1 MISGMLP
8 APLPLRRRFL
18 LCVVAVL
25 AVFAALGL
33 RLVYLQVLEGS
44 RYRYLSENNRIRLER
59 VLAPRGMILDRRGE
73 ILAEVRATFDALV
86 IPAEMPRGERER
98 VYAHLAETLEMDP
111 ELVARIVEGP
121 GPARW
126 KPRILKRRLARPEMA
141 RLEVHRL
148 ELPGVVVQAT
158 PVRFYPFGDLLGSVL
173 GYVGEISGDELR
185 QPAYAEYE
193 AGDAI
198 GRTGLEWAWEG
209 ELRGEAGGQQVEV
222 DVRGRKLQV
231 LAERPARPGRNVV
244 LTIDRRLQEAAAAAL
259 GPAAGAVA
267 VVSVRSGDVLALAS
281 RPSFDPN
288 VLAKGVTA
296 EEWAAL
302 STDPL
307 HPLQNRAI
315 QGLYPPAST
324 FKVVMAL
331 AGLAEGVITPQTRVF
346 CSGAYNFAGRPY
358 RCWKKTGHGSMDL
371 REALVQSCDV
381 YFYQLGLD
389 LGIDAIHRHS
399 LALGLG
405 QPTGLDVPGE
415 KGGLIPSKE
424 WKRRARGEPWYTGET
439 LSVAIGQGYVL
450 TTPLQVA
457 ALMAGIAH
465 PEGVRMRSRIVSGT
479 EDAQGRPVL
488 EAAGREAARLGYRRA
503 HLDLVRAALRG
514 VVAGERGTGR
524 RAEVK
529 DFPVAGKTGT
539 AQVVKLPAEAGLPQE
554 FIPREHR
561 DHAWFVCYA
570 PAHDPEI
577 AVTVLVEHAGQGGGA
592 VAAPIARKVVEAY
605 HDLRN
610 QGHANAAAAGQR
622 SGP

>member
-18 LCVVAVL
+18 WCVVGVVV
-25 AVFAALGL
+25 VFGVLGL
-33 RLVYLQVLEGS
+33 RLLYLQVLEGS
-44 RYRYLSENNRIRLER
+44 RYRYLSENNRIRIER
-59 VLAPRGMILDRRGE
+59 VLAPRGMILDRNGE
-73 ILAEVRATFDALV
+73 ILAEVRATFDAMV
-86 IPAEMPRGERER
+86 IPGEIPRGERGR
-98 VYAHLAETLEMDP
+98 VYAHLAETLDMDA
-111 ELVARIVEGP
+111 ESIARVVEGP

-126 KPRILKRRLARPEMA
+126 KPRILKRRLSRPEMA

-148 ELPGVVVQAT
+148 ELPGVVVQAV
-158 PVRFYPFGDLLGSVL
+158 PVRYYPFGDLLGSVL

-209 ELRGEAGGQQVEV
+209 ELRGEVGGQQLEV

-231 LAERPARPGRNVV
+231 LTERPARPGRNVV
-244 LTIDRRLQEAAAAAL
+244 LTIDRRLQQAAAQAL

-267 VVSVRSGDVLALAS
+267 VVAVRSGDVLALVS

-288 VLAKGVTA
+288 VLAKGVTV

-302 STDPL
+302 SADPL
-307 HPLQNRAI
+307 HPLQHRAI

-331 AGLAEGVITPQTRVF
+331 AGLAEGVVTPLTRVF
-346 CSGAYNFAGRPY
+346 CSGSYTFAGRPY
-358 RCWKKTGHGSMDL
+358 RCWKKTGHGSVDL

-381 YFYQLGLD
+381 YFYQLGVD

-405 QPTGLDVPGE
+405 QPTGLDMPGE
-415 KGGLIPSKE
+415 KAGLVPSKE

-439 LSVAIGQGYVL
+439 LSVSIGQGYLLV
-450 TTPLQVA
+450 TPLQIA
-457 ALMAGIAH
+457 SMMAGLAH

-479 EDAQGRPVL
+479 EDSQGRPVL
-488 EAAGREAARLGYRRA
+488 EVSPRQAGRLGYRRA
-503 HLDLVRAALRG
+503 HLDLVRDSLRG
-514 VVAGERGTGR
+514 VVASEGGTGR
-524 RAEVK
+524 RSEVE

-539 AQVVKLPAEAGLPQE
+539 AQVVKLPEEAALPQAL
-554 FIPREHR
+554 IPREHR
-561 DHAWFVCYA
+561 DHAWFACYA
-570 PAHDPEI
+570 PAQDPEI
-577 AVTVLVEHAGQGGGA
+577 AVAVLVEHAGEGGGA
-592 VAAPIARKVVEAY
+592 VAAPVARKVVEAY
-605 HDLRN
+605 RDL
-610 QGHANAAAAGQR
+610 GSESHARAAAAGQEPR
-622 SGP
+622 P